1 MTEIAETSEQ
11 TALPLGHEVVKWD
24 NAMNEIN
31 LASLS
36 VVEMNLFTAICAQV
50 VERDTDEIHL
60 KYSALRELMH
70 YKSKSRKR
78 FAKMVIS
85 GTDHIRAF
93 SVKYEHGDKVG
104 AGQLFYNIEANKVT
118 GDVTVS
124 VNPKVLGVLNDLTNN
139 FTLFLQPDW
148 VTLESKYT
156 KIIYLMVMQWRTT
169 GQDLVISVDDF
180 RRRLGIPD
188 SMTTSQVTKR
198 IIHPVEEQLNQKNLV
213 PGFKITPI
221 QRGRKYIKY
230 RLSFNAIPRLKH
242 ATPEQAERIGRL
254 SEIAAVKTTAGAESY
269 DAADR
274 RVVADATLNRADV
287 RRKMRANELD
297 RDGLD
302 VPLFK
307 LTDIE

>member
-1 MTEIAETSEQ
+1 MATVERVAQ

-31 LASLS
+31 LASLN

-60 KYSALRELMH
+60 SYSALRELMH
-70 YKSKSRKR
+70 YTSRSRAR
-78 FAKMVIS
+78 FAKMVINA
-85 GTDHIRAF
+85 TDHIRAF

-118 GDVTVS
+118 GDLTVS

-148 VTLESKYT
+148 VTLNSKYT
-156 KIIYLMVMQWRTT
+156 KLVYLMVMQWRTT
-169 GQDLVISVDDF
+169 GRDLVISVAEF
-180 RRRLGIPD
+180 RQRLGIPD

-198 IIHPVEEQLNQKNLV
+198 IIHPVEQQLNQADLV

-221 QRGRKYIKY
+221 QQGRKYIKY
-230 RLSFNAIPRLKH
+230 RLSFDAMPKLRH
-242 ATPEQAERIGRL
+242 AAPEQAARIGRL
-254 SEIAAVKTTAGAESY
+254 SAVAAAK
-269 DAADR
+269 DPAAATMYAADDR
-274 RVVADATLNRADV
+274 RVLADATLSQAEAKRQL
-287 RRKMRANELD
+287 RANEQARGIPD
-297 RDGLD
+297 I
-302 VPLFK
+302 PIFK
-307 LTDIE
+307 LTD